1 VLVGAPADPGSP
13 ELAAAEAAAFEALR
27 RGELEIAANHFEA
40 AQALATSVPG
50 QARLAF
56 NAALCAHQLHQWAR
70 VRALLLRGP
79 RGLPEAELARF
90 HLLLGEAEAALG
102 NWEGAGGS
110 FAAGLVLSQ
119 AKDPGAELQAGLLL
133 GDARVKFAAG
143 RLHEAQG
150 LLEDA
155 TTLLLDATPL
165 RQQRGHELLARV
177 FYHHALIYQRLC
189 RAVKLRLPVERMTRD
204 LSLKRSLFK
213 KSEELFMLG
222 VQVRHQVWSIRCG
235 HALGV
240 LAEDF
245 AADLQASEL
254 PPDLD
259 EDARRLY
266 FQELEPYVLAVQR
279 EALGYYEKTDRL
291 ARRLGFTGPWVERNQ
306 RALATLR
313 KALESQPQ

>member
-1 VLVGAPADPGSP
+1 
-13 ELAAAEAAAFEALR
+13 
-27 RGELEIAANHFEA
+27 
-40 AQALATSVPG
+40 
-50 QARLAF
+50 
-56 NAALCAHQLHQWAR
+56 
-70 VRALLLRGP
+70 
-79 RGLPEAELARF
+79 
-90 HLLLGEAEAALG
+90 
-102 NWEGAGGS
+102 
-110 FAAGLVLSQ
+110 
-119 AKDPGAELQAGLLL
+119 
-133 GDARVKFAAG
+133 
-143 RLHEAQG
+143 
-150 LLEDA
+150 
-155 TTLLLDATPL
+155 
-165 RQQRGHELLARV
+165 
-177 FYHHALIYQRLC
+177 
-189 RAVKLRLPVERMTRD
+189 
-204 LSLKRSLFK
+204 
-213 KSEELFMLG
+213 

-240 LAEDF
+240 LAVDF